1 MGPCYNGI
9 TLKEVLVLMIL
20 FYNLTYALSLFI
32 LIAITAYAWLYKD
45 KPGAKVMIAT
55 MVFLVLWNTTSLFE
69 VYTSDLETKLFWRNA
84 QQISGFLLPYLIFY
98 FATSF
103 IENQGVRKVAPYL
116 IFFPVLFT
124 VLVYTNPYHGLVRN
138 GYSLVE
144 IADGYGFLN
153 VEVSALGAVN
163 VMLNAGFVFV
173 AVALLMI
180 YYRKAIGKVRQ
191 QIRIMVIA
199 MVLTVG
205 LVMFNNFYLRPDGT
219 YIMTSIFYVPGITM
233 LAYAL
238 FRHEMFSASPLSK
251 DRLLEAMV
259 HPIFVCD
266 QAGRIIEHNNAGLEF
281 VQAAGYDS
289 VNSMNG
295 IHDLFIKPLYVRM
308 QDMRNQRNIQ
318 EIALQMD
325 DGLRY
330 FIIHFHTLTQESA
343 YTGMLL
349 HLEDVTAKKSYEL
362 SLKRRADQDQMTGL
376 LNRSTF
382 QTTYEAMP
390 EAGRVMILMDAD
402 DFKRVNDTYGHHSG
416 DVVLKTLA
424 KRFNHIK
431 DKTCITGRLGGEEF
445 AVACY
450 NMTRDDALALAE
462 RIRRSVSDTPIEIQG
477 GKPIALTISVGVSL
491 DEDGSKPFDEIRN
504 EADTALYQAKGRQKN
519 RVEVYRQ

>member
-1 MGPCYNGI
+1 
-9 TLKEVLVLMIL
+9 MIL

-45 KPGAKVMIAT
+45 KPGAKVMIVT
-55 MVFLVLWNTTSLFE
+55 MVFLVFWNTTSLFE

-84 QQISGFLLPYLIFY
+84 QQISGFLLPYLIFL
-98 FATSF
+98 FATAF
-103 IENQGVRKVAPYL
+103 IENRRVRKVAPYL
-116 IFFPVLFT
+116 VILPILFT

-163 VMLNAGFVFV
+163 VMVNAGFVLV

-180 YYRKAIGKVRQ
+180 YYRKAIGKVRL

-199 MVLTVG
+199 LVLTVG

-238 FRHEMFSASPLSK
+238 FRHDVFSTSPLSK

-259 HPIFVCD
+259 HPIFVTD
-266 QAGRIIEHNNAGLEF
+266 SEGKIIEHNGAGREF
-281 VQAAGYDS
+281 VREAGYDS
-289 VNSMNG
+289 VYSMNG
-295 IHDLFIKPLYVRM
+295 IHELFNKPLYVRIE
-308 QDMRNQRNIQ
+308 DKKNQTNIQ
-318 EIALQMD
+318 EIALHTAQ
-325 DGLRY
+325 GLRY
-330 FIIHFHTLTQESA
+330 FNNHFHALMQETA
-343 YTGMLL
+343 YRGMLL

-362 SLKRRADQDQMTGL
+362 TLRRRADHDQMTGL

-382 QTTYEAMP
+382 QATYEAMP
-390 EAGRVMILMDAD
+390 ESGRVMVLMDAD
-402 DFKRVNDTYGHHSG
+402 DFKHVNDTHGHHSG
-416 DVVLKTLA
+416 DVVLKTLSE
-424 KRFNHIK
+424 RFNEMK

-445 AVACY
+445 GVACF
-450 NMTRDDALALAE
+450 NMPEENALAMAE
-462 RIRRSVSDTPIEIQG
+462 SIRRSVSDKPVEIFG
-477 GKPIALTISVGVSL
+477 GKTISLTISVGVAL
-491 DEDGSKPFDEIRN
+491 DDKGTKPFDQIRN
-504 EADTALYQAKGRQKN
+504 EADTALYQAKSLHKN
-519 RVEVYRQ
+519 RVDLYRG